1 MYDNILFLFLYYI
14 GYCYKKT
21 IDLDKQRNNLYYLAQ
36 DQNPALIY
44 TMCKNFNLGH
54 SLFNSLQI
62 LTKTNPAI
70 YFDSKHVCEICP
82 LAKQTRLSFPTSLIS
97 YEARFDL
104 IDCDIWRLNLIN
116 SYFGTHYFLT
126 SFDDFT

>member
-1 MYDNILFLFLYYI
+1 M
-14 GYCYKKT
+14 

-36 DQNPALIY
+36 DQNLALIY

-54 SLFNSLQI
+54 SLFNHLQI
-62 LTKTNPAI
+62 LTKINPTI
-70 YFDSKHVCEICP
+70 YFDLKHICEVCP

-97 YEARFDL
+97 YEAPFDL
-104 IDCDIWRLNLIN
+104 IDCDILGLHIIN

-126 SFDDFT
+126 FFDDFT